1 MGYEINAA
9 TNASA
14 RGVAYWPGDNRSPAS
29 IFFGTS
35 DGRLVAAS
43 AATGKPMPGFGAEAF
58 STFSTLQTCCDHWCG
73 CSGIAELG

>member
-35 DGRLVAAS
+35 DGRS
-43 AATGKPMPGFGAEAF
+43 RGCERCYW
-58 STFSTLQTCCDHWCG
+58 QTNAWIRCR
-73 CSGIAELG
+73 GIFDLLHLTNML